1 MKLNETKS
9 YFFEKSNK
17 IDKPLASL
25 KCFCTVDIFQDPPQK
40 ISHVGSL
47 TPYGVNFM
55 NESSE
60 IIQTRHGWK
69 AGYLGIFEL
78 SPYWREQKKLCLRL
92 CYGLNSGHIIRENV
106 LREEVM

>member
-1 MKLNETKS
+1 MEIAKIRVEINKIKNRKIEMKLNETKS

-47 TPYGVNFM
+47 TLYGVNFM

-60 IIQTRHGWK
+60 II
-69 AGYLGIFEL
+69 
-78 SPYWREQKKLCLRL
+78 
-92 CYGLNSGHIIRENV
+92 
-106 LREEVM
+106 